1 MLLILAKRV
10 ILIKKNKMP
19 RIKLLYNLVQSYYSI
34 KKEECYYKSAFLLFW
49 GLKKLID
56 GLFIFFPTLNCDV
69 IYAHCTKS
77 IDK

>member
-19 RIKLLYNLVQSYYSI
+19 RIKLYIILYKAIIQLKRRNAIINLHSSF
-34 KKEECYYKSAFLLFW
+34 S

-56 GLFIFFPTLNCDV
+56 GLFIFFPTLNCYV
-69 IYAHCTKS
+69 IYAHCAKS